1 MLRRD
6 FITLIGGA
14 AAAWPLAARAQ
25 QPAMPV
31 IGFLSS
37 TTSGNSASF
46 VAAFR
51 QGLKD
56 TGFVEGQNVAIAYR
70 FAEGRNEQLPALA
83 ADLIRR
89 NVAVI
94 AASGG
99 TPSALAAKA
108 ATSTIPI
115 VFVTGEDPVRLGLV
129 QSFNRPGGNV
139 TGVALFANTLWPKCL
154 ELLSEITQKTA
165 VVGALVHPGGQ
176 DGERE
181 RQAMQMAADQ
191 LGRVLVVVTAGAEGD
206 IEPAFAVIAEKHVGA
221 LIVSPDALFT
231 NRRDQ
236 IAALAAR
243 HGVPTIYQWREYIAA
258 GGLMSYGTSLPDSF
272 RQEGTY
278 VGRILRGEKPA
289 DLPVQQPTKFEL
301 VINLKTAKALGLT
314 VPNSLLVAAD
324 EVIE

>member
-1 MLRRD
+1 MKRRE
-6 FITLIGGA
+6 FITILGG
-14 AAAWPLAARAQ
+14 AAAWPLAARGQ
-25 QPAMPV
+25 QSGLPV
-31 IGFLSS
+31 VGFLSS
-37 TTSGNSASF
+37 TASGNSASF

-56 TGFVEGQNVAIAYR
+56 TGFVEGQNVAVDYR
-70 FAEGRNEQLPALA
+70 FAEGRNDQLPALA

-94 AASGG
+94 AATGG

-154 ELLSEITQKTA
+154 ELLSELTPKAA

-181 RQAMQMAADQ
+181 RQAIQAAADQ
-191 LGRVLVVVTAGAEGD
+191 LGRQLVIVAAGAEGD
-206 IEPAFAVIAEKHVGA
+206 IEPAFAALAEKHVGA

-243 HGVPTIYQWREYIAA
+243 HGVPTIYQWRDYIAA

-278 VGRILRGEKPA
+278 VGRILKGEKPA

-301 VINLKTAKALGLT
+301 VINLKTAKTLGLT
-314 VPNSLLVAAD
+314 IPPGMLAIAD